1 MSIKDKVTRKPTYST
16 KKTKDGYVT
25 TFSVQIDGKE
35 YIGESRSKTEAQAI
49 SSARANFA
57 RKVSNDYENSGIN
70 KKNIEEVIGQYAE
83 RETPDEARFRST
95 SQTTEPPSS
104 AESPKDFLDSLSVDD
119 LSNLSDEESQI
130 LKKEQNKPRP
140 PSKKVHLR
148 SEKQKNH
155 VPWSVGLLGLGSKLD
170 GVGDVE
176 LEEPNPE
183 YFTRPGEK
191 IIQGMNNTA
200 IVLGRDRAPT
210 NRQVFSKNIEE
221 RNYNSGYSD
230 YMCAGAIDIVV
241 GRGSPFPITRT
252 SNFGDLI
259 FAPSFNTERPPEL
272 QGLQLEAGEHPG
284 LIMDAARIYISQMTN
299 IDENFNITK
308 DLSPTEETYADDS
321 ASNQTSQKVV
331 PTSAIMLKADKLR
344 MHARQDIKIVTG
356 GPKETYNSLGNIIK
370 QNNGIHLIAQNGKDI
385 NGYPLPQ
392 QPMVLGDNLVVAL
405 EEFAGIMEDLVGA
418 LDAMTSAQMNFN
430 GIVAN
435 NFDLLPIPGGATVPN
450 PFKMLAGIV
459 TQLELLIKTRFG
471 CLFQNINLFRQRT
484 SYLNDSGDAFIL
496 SRHNTVN

>member
-1 MSIKDKVTRKPTYST
+1 MSIKNKITRKPTYST
-16 KKTKDGYVT
+16 EKTKDGFVT

-35 YIGESRSKTEAQAI
+35 YMGESRSKTEAQSI
-49 SSARANFA
+49 DSARASFA
-57 RKVSNDYENSGIN
+57 RKVSNDYETSGID
-70 KKNIEEVIGQYAE
+70 KRNIEQILGNHAE
-83 RETPDEARFRST
+83 RETPKEARFRPT
-95 SQTTEPPSS
+95 SQQSQS
-104 AESPKDFLDSLSVDD
+104 NSESPKDFLDSLSTDD
-119 LSNLSDEESQI
+119 LSNIDDDELQI
-130 LKKEQNKPRP
+130 LKKEQGRPRP
-140 PSKKVHLR
+140 QSTKVHQR
-148 SEKQKNH
+148 TEKQKNH

-170 GVGDVE
+170 GVGDTE

-183 YFTRPGEK
+183 YFKRPGEK

-200 IVLGRDRAPT
+200 IVLGRDRSPT
-210 NRQVFSKNIEE
+210 TRQVFSKNVDE

-241 GRGSPFPITRT
+241 GRGAPFPITRT
-252 SNFGDLI
+252 SNFGDIIL
-259 FAPSFNTERPPEL
+259 APSFNTERPPEL

-284 LIMDAARIYISQMTN
+284 LHMDAARIYISQMTN

-308 DLSPTEETYADDS
+308 ELGPKEEAYIGDVDS
-321 ASNQTSQKVV
+321 NWTKQKVV

-356 GPKETYNSLGNIIK
+356 GPKETYNSLGNPIK
-370 QNNGIHLIAQNGKDI
+370 QNNGIHLIAQNGKDV
-385 NGYPLPQ
+385 NGLPLPQ

-405 EEFAGIMEDLVGA
+405 EEFAGLMEDLVGA
-418 LDAMTSAQMNFN
+418 LDAMTTAQMNFN
-430 GIVAN
+430 AIVAN
-435 NFDLLPIPGGATVPN
+435 NFDLLPIPGGTTVPN

>member
-1 MSIKDKVTRKPTYST
+1 MSVRDKITRKPTYST
-16 KKTKDGYVT
+16 EKTKEGYVT

-35 YIGESRSKTEAQAI
+35 YMSESRSKTQAQSIA
-49 SSARANFA
+49 SARSAFA
-57 RKVSNDYENSGIN
+57 RKVSNDYETSGIN
-70 KKNIEEVIGQYAE
+70 KTNIENVLGSAIT
-83 RETPDEARFRST
+83 RETTKEARFRASNNLNKD
-95 SQTTEPPSS
+95 SS
-104 AESPKDFLDSLSVDD
+104 PEQSPGDFLDSMSAND
-119 LSNLSDEESQI
+119 LSAMPADEIEFLQR
-130 LKKEQNKPRP
+130 EQNRPRP
-140 PSKKVHLR
+140 ISSKVHQR
-148 SEKQKNH
+148 TEKQKNH

-170 GVGDVE
+170 GVGDTE

-183 YFTRPGEK
+183 YFKRPGEK

-200 IVLGRDRAPT
+200 ILLGRDRSPT
-210 NRQVFSKNIEE
+210 NRQVFSKNIDE
-221 RNYNSGYSD
+221 REYNSGYSD

-241 GRGSPFPITRT
+241 GRGAPFPVNRT
-252 SNFGDLI
+252 SNFGDIIL
-259 FAPSFNTERPPEL
+259 APSFNTERPPEL
-272 QGLQLEAGEHPG
+272 QGLQLEGGEHPG

-308 DLSPTEETYADDS
+308 ELGPTEEAYIGDVDS
-321 ASNQTSQKVV
+321 NWTKQKVV

-356 GPKETYNSLGNIIK
+356 GPKETYNSLGNPIK
-370 QNNGIHLIAQNGKDI
+370 QNNGIHLIAQNGKDV
-385 NGYPLPQ
+385 NGRPLPQ

-405 EEFAGIMEDLVGA
+405 NEFAGLMEDLVGA
-418 LDAMTSAQMNFN
+418 LDAMTTSQMNFN
-430 GIVAN
+430 SIVAN
-435 NFDLLPIPGGATVPN
+435 NFDLLPVPGGATVPN

-484 SYLNDSGDAFIL
+484 SYLNDAGDSFIL